1 MNYIIVANRNI
12 PKEVFE
18 KYNLEVFFKKG
29 SKYVIQAEDLKN
41 FIEFLLNEDYVEEV
55 LHKDRYIPKEQFL
68 QCFLD
73 NLLDI
78 HQYLEVKYQKI
89 FSPDLEVIGA
99 EFFCGFPIHP
109 FLLMKALK
117 EPCFADIKCLRSII
131 KRVEENN
138 WDKLI
143 FFNSFPRSIEKS
155 DFVVTAVSLVKSK
168 GLAEK
173 TVIEVLEYQLSEE
186 KVLRNLNFAR
196 KQNLKIAVDDWGSEN
211 AGIFRVVNLKP
222 HFVKIDKSITWNAE
236 ARELVE
242 PIIHKFLERD
252 IKVIVEGIENEEHL
266 EWAKRLRAH
275 MQGFYLHKPEPF

>member
-1 MNYIIVANRNI
+1 MNYIVVANRNI
-12 PKEVFE
+12 PKEVLE
-18 KYNLEVFFKKG
+18 KYNLDVYFKKG
-29 SKYVIQAEDLKN
+29 PKYVIQAEDLKS

-55 LHKDRYIPKEQFL
+55 LHKDRYIPKDQFL
-68 QCFLD
+68 QWFLD
-73 NLLDI
+73 NLLDVQ
-78 HQYLEVKYQKI
+78 QYLDVKYQKI
-89 FSPDLEVIGA
+89 FSSNLEVIGA

-131 KRVEENN
+131 KRVEDNN

-155 DFVVTAVSLVKSK
+155 DFVITAVSLVKSK
-168 GLAEK
+168 GLADK

-196 KQNLKIAVDDWGSEN
+196 SQNLKIAVDDWGSES
-211 AGIFRVVNLKP
+211 AGIFRIVNLKP

-242 PIIHKFLERD
+242 PVIKKFLERD

-266 EWAKRLRAH
+266 EWTKKLNAY